1 MKFRKL
7 LIASIACAALASISG
22 CGDEEKSAAAS
33 LAENAEVVKAGVCPG
48 PYRSMIEKFISP
60 ELEKRGYKVEIVEFT
75 DYVQPDAALDSG
87 DIQFNLMQH
96 QSYFDSIV
104 KNQNLSL
111 ASVINVPT
119 LGLGL
124 FSDKYQSLEEI
135 PQKAQVAIPAD
146 AVNLARAL
154 RIASEVGLITLK
166 VKNSE
171 QKASIADI
179 GSNPKEL
186 QFIPMEAAQISRS
199 LDSIDLGFVPGNY
212 AYAANLDYSK
222 ALGVENVKEEI
233 KNIIAVRAQDRDT
246 LGKTLHDIVHSES
259 FVKELEQDQAFDSFS
274 RPQWWEN
281 F

>member
-1 MKFRKL
+1 MKFRKFL
-7 LIASIACAALASISG
+7 VASIACIALASISG
-22 CGDEEKSAAAS
+22 CSDKEKSTAS
-33 LAENAEVVKAGVCPG
+33 SLKDIEVVKAGVCPG

-124 FSDKYQSLEEI
+124 FSDKYQSLDEI

-154 RIASEVGLITLK
+154 RIASEAGLITLK

-179 GSNPKEL
+179 GDNPKEL

-233 KNIIAVRAQDRDT
+233 KNIIAVRSQDQDT
-246 LGKTLHDIVHSES
+246 LGKTLHDIVYSEN
-259 FVKELEQDQAFDSFS
+259 FVKELEQDHAFDSFS
-274 RPQWWEN
+274 RPKWWEK

>member
-7 LIASIACAALASISG
+7 LITSIVCAVLASG
-22 CGDEEKSAAAS
+22 CGNDEKSAGAS
-33 LAENAEVVKAGVCPG
+33 FTSEPEVVKAGVCPG

-60 ELEKRGYKVEIVEFT
+60 ELQKRGYKVEIVEFT
-75 DYVQPDAALDSG
+75 DYVQTDAALDSG

-154 RIASEVGLITLK
+154 RIASEAGLITLK
-166 VKNSE
+166 VRNSE

-179 GSNPKEL
+179 GSNPKDL

-246 LGKTLHDIVHSES
+246 LGKTLHDIVYSES
-259 FVKELEQDQAFDSFS
+259 FVKELEQDHAFDSFS

>member
-1 MKFRKL
+1 MKFNKL
-7 LIASIACAALASISG
+7 LTASLFCVALVTVAGCDNDEKTIASSN
-22 CGDEEKSAAAS
+22 ENSAK
-33 LAENAEVVKAGVCPG
+33 LLKAGVCPG
-48 PYRSMIEKFISP
+48 PYRSVIEKFISP
-60 ELEKRGYKVEIVEFT
+60 KLEAQGYKVEIVEFT

-96 QSYFDSIV
+96 QSYFNSIV

-111 ASVINVPT
+111 ASIINVPT

-124 FSDKYQSLEEI
+124 FSDKYKSLEEI
-135 PQKAQVAIPAD
+135 PQNAQVAIPAD
-146 AVNLARAL
+146 AVNLGRAL

-166 VKNSE
+166 IENSE

-179 GSNPKEL
+179 GSNPKNL
-186 QFIPMEAAQISRS
+186 QFVPMEAAQISRS

-222 ALGVENVKEEI
+222 ALGIENVKEDI

-246 LGKTLHDIVHSES
+246 LGKTLHDIVYSES
-259 FVKELEQDQAFDSFS
+259 FVKELESDHAFDSFS
-274 RPQWWEN
+274 RPQWWEK